1 MRRVAFL
8 SLSDPTGFVIDD
20 ELAVLPLARRGW
32 QVETLPW
39 NRTGVDWRRFDLVVI
54 RSTWDYQHHADNFLA
69 VLDTIEHSGV
79 RLENSSEIARWNMA
93 KTYLRELAGHGIE
106 IVPTFWRDG
115 LRAGELLP
123 LFDELRSEDG
133 VIKPV
138 MSANAEGTWRLNRS
152 NVAALAPEIEAY
164 FANRPLM
171 LQPFE
176 RGIIEEGEYSMIYI
190 NGTHSHSI
198 LKVPKRGDFRV
209 QEEYGS
215 EVIPVV
221 PEPAL
226 LAAGNA
232 AIAAVG
238 QKLLYA
244 RADLVRSDDV
254 FRVMEL
260 ELVEPALYLRMDPA
274 APDRFAEA
282 VDSCVRLS

>member
-39 NRTGVDWRRFDLVVI
+39 NRTGVDWKRYDLVVI
-54 RSTWDYQHHADNFLA
+54 RSTWDYQHHPEKFLG
-69 VLDTIEHSGV
+69 VLETIERSGV
-79 RLENSSEIARWNMA
+79 RLENSSDITRWNMA

-106 IVPTFWRDG
+106 IVPTFWRDR
-115 LRAGELLP
+115 LDAGELLP
-123 LFDELRSEDG
+123 LFEDLRSAEG

-138 MSANAEGTWRLNRS
+138 MSANAEGAWRLNCS

-176 RGIIEEGEYSMIYI
+176 RGITDEGEYSMIYI

-198 LKVPKRGDFRV
+198 LKVPKHGDFRV
-209 QEEYGS
+209 QEERGS
-215 EVIPVV
+215 EIIPVV

-282 VDSCVRLS
+282 IDSCVRLS